1 MCVCACVCEKGETK
15 KGTKKKKGEEGRVGE
30 DKHRDGII
38 KDRSERMKRN
48 WKYDWERKREI
59 KIDNES
65 NKKTKKTKKGFCL
78 FFAFFK
84 KQMTCSQ

>member
-1 MCVCACVCEKGETK
+1 VFDREPVVLRAVKYRGRLRYVVRAASK
-15 KGTKKKKGEEGRVGE
+15 KE
-30 DKHRDGII
+30 GII